1 MVQQVLYAMASTGG
15 CSPLHS
21 SPCDEDACKASGAQP
36 LPLLPVA
43 RCDSGG
49 WVQARD
55 SVNGTPPAVLLDCGE
70 GTWPA
75 LRTQMGPD
83 AAQACVDALAAVWI
97 SHKHGDHCLGLPAV
111 ITRRSPQ
118 RPPLTVVLPAAVW
131 QWLSSGYAYLLD
143 RVKYVHCSQF
153 YHRPGNGAYGGSR
166 EKPQG
171 KPRRRGF
178 ASAMIGAGFA
188 AWQCVRVRH
197 CFDAYGIVLQHVDG
211 WKVVV
216 SGDTTPCDELVRAGM
231 GATVLVHEATFSCER
246 AGDAAAKRHST
257 VGQALDVA
265 QRMRAWRVVLTHF
278 SQRYSKFAPDL
289 AQFDAVHGRGGSVID
304 RAFPAFDGVHVSFR
318 DLWVLPALTRL
329 LSYFFTEEA
338 ESTAAKAGAVE
349 GV

>member
-1 MVQQVLYAMASTGG
+1 MGG
-15 CSPLHS
+15 P
-21 SPCDEDACKASGAQP
+21 
-36 LPLLPVA
+36 
-43 RCDSGG
+43 
-49 WVQARD
+49 
-55 SVNGTPPAVLLDCGE
+55 PPAVLLDCGE

-75 LRTQMGPD
+75 LRTQMGRD
-83 AAQACVDALAAVWI
+83 AAQACVNALAAVWI
-97 SHKHGDHCLGLPAV
+97 SHKHGDHCLGLPA
-111 ITRRSPQ
+111 IIARRSPQ

-153 YHRPGNGAYGGSR
+153 HHSPENRARRGMR
-166 EKPQG
+166 EKMG
-171 KPRRRGF
+171 GRVF

-197 CFDAYGIVLQHVDG
+197 CFDAYGIVLQHLDG

-216 SGDTTPCDELVRAGM
+216 SGDTTPSDELVRAGM

-265 QRMRAWRVVLTHF
+265 QRMGAWRVVLTHF
-278 SQRYSKFAPDL
+278 SQRYGKFAPDL

-318 DLWVLPALTRL
+318 DLWILPALTRL
-329 LSYFFTEEA
+329 LSFFFTEAA
-338 ESTAAKAGAVE
+338 ESAAAEAVAVG
-349 GV
+349 GVRSSGPDDARGQS